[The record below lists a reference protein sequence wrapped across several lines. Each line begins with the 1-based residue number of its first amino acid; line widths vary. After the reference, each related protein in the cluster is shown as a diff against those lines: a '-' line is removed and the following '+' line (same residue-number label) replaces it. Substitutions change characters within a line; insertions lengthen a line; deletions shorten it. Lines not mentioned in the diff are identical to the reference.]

1 MNVADQLREG
11 LKDERTFPE
20 TEFHPASVG
29 RITHPVP
36 PGAEWTLDRSPPGSV
51 GTLSSV
57 PPVTSASEI
66 QQN

>member
-29 RITHPVP
+29 RITYPVP
-36 PGAEWTLDRSPPGSV
+36 PGAEWTLDRSPPRSV
-51 GTLSSV
+51 GILSSV
-57 PPVTSASEI
+57 PPVTGASEI